1 MKKLLAIAAVIGA
14 ITVGGNA
21 RATMVAGWDFSQYL
35 GDGTLV
41 IDDGSIFDFV
51 YTLGANYSH
60 LVSPASTTSGIGGVS
75 PLAAQFGTMFIDG
88 QFGSTDQ
95 AVQDAFLPF
104 ANSLNSNINAPVVND
119 LSSPFR
125 NPFDSHTILQF
136 EGQVN
141 AQLLSMTA
149 LQSTSA
155 VFQATPTL
163 PGTEWSLSFG
173 GRTQSGNSSVEV
185 EFSPNGAD
193 WVSLGIIALTAVD
206 TAFEVALGDDLT
218 QTAFVRLNFEVQ
230 GPFAPLIDNVA
241 INATLIPEPGTALL
255 LLTGLAGLTAYG
267 RRKA

>member
-1 MKKLLAIAAVIGA
+1 MRKMLAIAAMIGA
-14 ITVGGNA
+14 ITLGGSA
-21 RATMVAGWDFSQYL
+21 KATMVAGWDFSQYL

-41 IDDGSIFDFV
+41 VDDGSIFEFV

-104 ANSLNSNINAPVVND
+104 ANSLNSNLTRPVVPEFPNE
-119 LSSPFR
+119 
-125 NPFDSHTILQF
+125 FDSHTILQF

-141 AQLLSMTA
+141 AQFLSMTA

-173 GRTQSGNSSVEV
+173 GRTQSGSSSVEV
-185 EFSPNGAD
+185 EFSPNGTD

-206 TAFEVALGDDLT
+206 TAFDVALGDDLT
-218 QTAFVRLNFEVQ
+218 QTAFVRLNFDVD
-230 GPFAPLIDNVA
+230 GSFAPLIDNVA

-255 LLTGLAGLTAYG
+255 LLTGLAGMTAYG